1 MIRAI
6 PVLEDIPDAPSGV
19 RGRVPRAD
27 YGEEVKLSPIR
38 SIPVLMIEWYQ
49 KRTVDRPHMCTCY
62 PTCSEY
68 SRIAFMRY
76 GMPTA
81 FFMTVERLRECTYYE
96 NQWPRKTRP

>member
-1 MIRAI
+1 MIRTI
-6 PVLEDIPDAPSGV
+6 PVLDGIPDAPSNV
-19 RGRVPRAD
+19 RGRKPRAE
-27 YGEEVKLSPIR
+27 YGEDVDLSVLH
-38 SIPVLMIEWYQ
+38 SIPVKLIEMYQ

-96 NQWPRKTRP
+96 NQWPRKNRP

>member
-1 MIRAI
+1 MNRVI

-19 RGRVPRAD
+19 RRRIPMAD
-27 YGEEVKLSPIR
+27 YGEEVNLSPFQ
-38 SIPVLMIEWYQ
+38 SIPVLLIEWYQ
-49 KRTVDRPHMCTCY
+49 RRTVDRPHMCNCY

-76 GMPTA
+76 RAVPA

-96 NQWPRKTRP
+96 NGWPRKTRP